1 VLNPVNERLRSRGC
15 VLGAIRSASCGQPVN
30 DITYLPAAQGT
41 PTNRRG
47 DEVKHTIRFTLA
59 ALAAA
64 TALLSTTTPAHADY
78 DFSKVADP
86 KIPDPIMFWCMG
98 GGSGNLLLGQ
108 PGYCDGERYPD
119 GSYWHVV
126 NAPVVRM
133 RMDCVID
140 NGSPLP
146 PLAPPGGCGGAVT

>member
-1 VLNPVNERLRSRGC
+1 MHARIPARSQRVGVGAAANQPGRAPDFTRSTKTRG
-15 VLGAIRSASCGQPVN
+15 
-30 DITYLPAAQGT
+30 T
-41 PTNRRG
+41 
-47 DEVKHTIRFTLA
+47 EMKHTLRLTLA

-64 TALLSTTTPAHADY
+64 AALQSTNPPANADY

-98 GGSGNLLLGQ
+98 GGAGNLLLGQ
-108 PGYCDGERYPD
+108 PGYCDGQHYPD
-119 GSYWHVV
+119 GSYWHVI

>member
-1 VLNPVNERLRSRGC
+1 M
-15 VLGAIRSASCGQPVN
+15 
-30 DITYLPAAQGT
+30 
-41 PTNRRG
+41 
-47 DEVKHTIRFTLA
+47 KHTIRFRLA

-64 TALLSTTTPAHADY
+64 TALLSTNTPAHADY

-98 GGSGNLLLGQ
+98 GGAGYLLLGQ

-119 GSYWHVV
+119 GSYWHVI

>member
-1 VLNPVNERLRSRGC
+1 M
-15 VLGAIRSASCGQPVN
+15 
-30 DITYLPAAQGT
+30 
-41 PTNRRG
+41 
-47 DEVKHTIRFTLA
+47 KHTIRLTLA

-64 TALLSTTTPAHADY
+64 AALLSTKPAAHADY

-98 GGSGNLLLGQ
+98 GGAGNLLLGQ
-108 PGYCDGERYPD
+108 PGYCDGEHYPD
-119 GSYWHVV
+119 GSYWHVI

>member
-1 VLNPVNERLRSRGC
+1 M
-15 VLGAIRSASCGQPVN
+15 
-30 DITYLPAAQGT
+30 
-41 PTNRRG
+41 
-47 DEVKHTIRFTLA
+47 KHTIRFTLA
-59 ALAAA
+59 ALAEAA
-64 TALLSTTTPAHADY
+64 ALQSTNAPAHADY

-98 GGSGNLLLGQ
+98 GGQ
-108 PGYCDGERYPD
+108 PGYCDGEHYPD
-119 GSYWHVV
+119 GSYWHVI

>member
-1 VLNPVNERLRSRGC
+1 M
-15 VLGAIRSASCGQPVN
+15 
-30 DITYLPAAQGT
+30 
-41 PTNRRG
+41 
-47 DEVKHTIRFTLA
+47 KHTIRFMLA
-59 ALAAA
+59 ALATAA
-64 TALLSTTTPAHADY
+64 ALLSTNAPAHADY

-98 GGSGNLLLGQ
+98 GGAGNLLLGQ
-108 PGYCDGERYPD
+108 PGYCDGEHYPD
-119 GSYWHVV
+119 GSYWHVI